1 LSLTGTEDA
10 QEASPIK
17 QERAQGTFLGLSST
31 FLSFLA
37 VGGMAFV
44 VTEAMLFLAYD
55 APLFW
60 FLPEKDTQFGIGPIE
75 HPDVRL
81 LIASVVAVETAIAF
95 KFFAYEHWTF
105 RDRPRHASMPVRF
118 VQLNVASLLGT
129 AVTLA
134 VVNVLTP
141 ALGISP
147 YISTPIGVLV
157 AFMLNWVASSHL
169 IWREHKPEA
178 PARGA
183 P

>member
-10 QEASPIK
+10 QEASPNK
-17 QERAQGTFLGLSST
+17 QESTERTFFGLSLT

-44 VTEAMLFLAYD
+44 VTEAMLFVAYD
-55 APLFW
+55 SGLFW
-60 FLPEKDTQFGIGPIE
+60 FLPDKDTEFGVGPIE
-75 HPDVRL
+75 PKVRL
-81 LIASVVAVETAIAF
+81 LISSVIAVETAIAF
-95 KFFAYEHWTF
+95 KFLAYERWTF

-118 VQLNVASLLGT
+118 VQLNVAAALGT

-134 VVNVLTP
+134 IVNVLTP

-147 YISTPIGVLV
+147 YITTPIGVLA

-178 PARGA
+178 PAQGA
-183 P
+183 Q